1 MNFQKSFVN
10 IVNNTNTPTS
20 TNTRE
25 PGEEINIP
33 REPESLKKKTNNNN
47 TSRYFSAQK
56 LPTSKKHIPK
66 PTTTPTT
73 AKPPPPHSLK
83 PILHKQIYVS
93 LTEQLKSEIKEE
105 GGKALMNT
113 KTRNQYPTNENRTN
127 IKMSNNTKTTDLE
140 VRHKAITELKRTKFI
155 AMYI

>member
-1 MNFQKSFVN
+1 M
-10 IVNNTNTPTS
+10 
-20 TNTRE
+20 
-25 PGEEINIP
+25 
-33 REPESLKKKTNNNN
+33 
-47 TSRYFSAQK
+47 
-56 LPTSKKHIPK
+56 
-66 PTTTPTT
+66 
-73 AKPPPPHSLK
+73 
-83 PILHKQIYVS
+83 HKQIYVS

-155 AMYI
+155 AMYKQNDNLKGLESRHDRPHECIPEYIRTIKCHDS